1 MLRGIRTHS
10 RDASSLA
17 CLVETLIVGG
27 GKGWAPAF
35 DSRVCPGRTVALH
48 ITVLLHSGVLSPSQS
63 LGTPALLTQLWLATR
78 PLLILSLA
86 HLTAHGP
93 RVFPRVCGFFS
104 AAGGLA
110 LSSTSRHLISSAFLW
125 QQSLAFPGGT
135 CGDMRDVC
143 FFSSGRLGMMSRLRS
158 QHGFCL
164 HW

>member
-1 MLRGIRTHS
+1 MIDKGFRLMIDKGFLAILSQEVKRTEFLTKLSQAHAPRTHS

-78 PLLILSLA
+78 PLHSFFHSPISLPTV
-86 HLTAHGP
+86 LGSSLEC
-93 RVFPRVCGFFS
+93 VGFLVQP
-104 AAGGLA
+104 A
-110 LSSTSRHLISSAFLW
+110 
-125 QQSLAFPGGT
+125 
-135 CGDMRDVC
+135 V
-143 FFSSGRLGMMSRLRS
+143 
-158 QHGFCL
+158 
-164 HW
+164 